1 MCVCVFF
8 FSNKKTKKKNN
19 KKVGK
24 NISVSG
30 GTTPLAVFLVLNDVA
45 VAKFAEA
52 IQFYSFKKLTFKYP
66 NWKEFCTTHSVP
78 FDNVQTTLQQYE
90 EARAKGKD
98 EFGKTV
104 FESCPIL
111 IDEPVMVMIVT
122 PAVHYTMGGLKID
135 KQTRVVRSDNSLV
148 PGLFAAGEGSFFLFL
163 FVFFLALLFVYSY
176 WRVAW

>member
-1 MCVCVFF
+1 
-8 FSNKKTKKKNN
+8 
-19 KKVGK
+19 
-24 NISVSG
+24 
-30 GTTPLAVFLVLNDVA
+30 LAVFLVLNDVA

-66 NWKEFCTTHSVP
+66 NWKEFCTNHSIP
-78 FDNVQTTLQQYE
+78 LDNVQTTLQQYE

-111 IDEPVMVMIVT
+111 IDEPVTVMIVT

-135 KQTRVVRSDNSLV
+135 KQTRVVRNDNSPI
-148 PGLFAAGEGSFFLFL
+148 PGLFAAGEGSSFCFCLFFWISYLCIVTGGL
-163 FVFFLALLFVYSY
+163 HGENRLGGNSLLECVVFGRIAG
-176 WRVAW
+176 REAAK